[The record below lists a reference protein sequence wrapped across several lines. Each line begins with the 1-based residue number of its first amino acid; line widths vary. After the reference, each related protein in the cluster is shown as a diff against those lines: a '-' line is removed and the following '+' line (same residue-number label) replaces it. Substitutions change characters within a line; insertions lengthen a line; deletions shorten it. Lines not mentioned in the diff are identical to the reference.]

1 MLNGTEVTIEKG
13 KRKKNLHVISAVLL
27 VLNGVPALIA
37 GLNLML
43 VPSGGGLGFQLSLL
57 ETSPFHDFFIPGLI
71 LFLVNGVFSIVTLYA
86 LIRQIRLYSLMIILQ
101 GIVLTGWITFQIMLI
116 TDPSWLQLAYGFLG
130 ILLIVSGLKLEN
142 LNNERRAYQ
151 KV

>member
-1 MLNGTEVTIEKG
+1 M
-13 KRKKNLHVISAVLL
+13 ISAVLL

-37 GLNLML
+37 GAGMML
-43 VPSGGGLGFQLSLL
+43 DQSGGFLGLDLGLL
-57 ETSPFHDFFIPGLI
+57 ETSPFYNYFIPGI
-71 LFLVNGVFSIVTLYA
+71 VLFLFNGVFSLVTLYA
-86 LIRQIRLYSLMIILQ
+86 LIRQIRLYSLLIILQ

-116 TDPSWLQLAYGFLG
+116 TDPSWLQLGYGFVG